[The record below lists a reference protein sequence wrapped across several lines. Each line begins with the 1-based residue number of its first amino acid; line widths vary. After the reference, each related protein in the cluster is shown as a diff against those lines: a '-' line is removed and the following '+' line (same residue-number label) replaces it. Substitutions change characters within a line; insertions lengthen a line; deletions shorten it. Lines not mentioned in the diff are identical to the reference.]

1 MQVLYCTARVE
12 IPSSISRQDMQERV
26 SSVKYRNLPN
36 HTIKIYSKSKSP
48 KSMPHDL
55 DITTSYSRP
64 GLAWWAGAIYSYCNL
79 LVPGTT
85 CATLYHWHAR
95 TEPDEDPKMVALTSS
110 ISWYRVPGTR
120 SGSGFPLPLLY
131 PRRKIAKSQKETI

>member
-1 MQVLYCTARVE
+1 
-12 IPSSISRQDMQERV
+12 MQERV

-36 HTIKIYSKSKSP
+36 HTINHQNP
-48 KSMPHDL
+48 CHDL
-55 DITTSYSRP
+55 DITRP

-95 TEPDEDPKMVALTSS
+95 TEPDEDPKMVALMVPLAFRGTGS
-110 ISWYRVPGTR
+110 VPGTL
-120 SGSGFPLPLLY
+120 FLY
-131 PRRKIAKSQKETI
+131 STQGEKLQNPRTKPFNDDKTKLRLYNAYLYSYSRLR